1 MVSLAP
7 TKPAVAV
14 IHKRVSPCGS
24 AFPLSGCGQGTL
36 AKLDSKNPV
45 LYIDFPSGRL
55 KLVGTLLF
63 PKTKYQLLMLGGKD
77 VLCEDIFES
86 VVGTS
91 IEHNMQLFVA
101 CGRDLLDLT

>member
-1 MVSLAP
+1 MAA
-7 TKPAVAV
+7 TQPAVAV
-14 IHKRVSPCGS
+14 IHERVLQCGS
-24 AFPLSGCGQGTL
+24 AFPLSGCEQGTL

-63 PKTKYQLLMLGGKD
+63 PKTKYQLLKLGGKD

-91 IEHNMQLFVA
+91 IIA
-101 CGRDLLDLT
+101 